1 MFNLIKM
8 DIYRLI
14 HSTST
19 WVTMLFVVLLS
30 VFCVFMTNTDIQ
42 LMEDDPQSVIT
53 EESDERTIGIMV
65 EADPE
70 WATGKIEIGSI
81 ISVEVRSGMLA
92 LLCIIFA
99 ALFSNAEQK
108 NGFIKNIAGQ
118 FPGRGK
124 LIISKIVALAVQV
137 FMMLLVFSLVAA
149 ATGFV
154 LWGNRFYMGSI
165 VALLQFLGVQ
175 YLLHLGFASVIMFL
189 CILTRST
196 AFGMTTG
203 ILACSG
209 ILVPIYSGINKLVY
223 DIKPGWNF
231 NINNYVLDGNITL
244 IRLNAVSDVMLR
256 GVLVGIAFTVVF
268 TILAMA
274 VMKKRDIR

>member
-231 NINNYVLDGNITL
+231 NINNYVLDGNISL
-244 IRLNAVSDVMLR
+244 VRLNAVSDVMLR